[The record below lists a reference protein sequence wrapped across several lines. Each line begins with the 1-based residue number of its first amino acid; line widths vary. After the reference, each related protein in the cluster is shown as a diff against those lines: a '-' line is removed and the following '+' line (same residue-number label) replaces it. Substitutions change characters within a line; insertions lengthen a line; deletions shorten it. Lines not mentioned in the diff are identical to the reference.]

1 MQYRDFIKC
10 LEANPVI
17 ASISDDLW
25 NKAID
30 SPAQVIFYLSANIL
44 TIEKRVT
51 AAHEAGKIL
60 LVHADLAEGIGKDS
74 SGIKYLQKC
83 GVDGIISTKAHM
95 IKLAKEYD
103 MITIQRTFLFDT
115 KGVES
120 ISDVVKSTAP
130 HFLEIMP
137 GVIGKEIIRFSKG
150 PTPVIAGGLIEEKVE
165 VTRALCCGAIAVS
178 TGKQELWF
186 AGDYLSI

>member
-1 MQYRDFIKC
+1 MQYSDLIKC

-25 NKAID
+25 DKAIE

-44 TIEKRVT
+44 SIDKRVA
-51 AAHEAGKIL
+51 AAHEADKL
-60 LVHADLAEGIGKDS
+60 LFVHADLAEGIGKDS
-74 SGIKYLQKC
+74 SGIKYLQKS
-83 GVDGIISTKAHM
+83 GVDGIISTKSHI
-95 IKLAKEYD
+95 IKLAKECD

-120 ISDVVKSTAP
+120 ITDVVKSTTP
-130 HFLEIMP
+130 HFIEIMP

-150 PTPVIAGGLIEEKVE
+150 RTPVIAGGLIEEKVE
-165 VTRALCCGAIAVS
+165 ITRALCCGAIAVS

-186 AGDYLSI
+186 L